1 MTDQAP
7 ALRGG
12 SQLRWGVVGAG
23 EIAGFFVDALL
34 RLTDQKVVAVGA
46 RDAASARAF
55 ADRYGIAVAGEYAD
69 VFASP
74 EVDVVYVATVNS
86 THHPLALA
94 AIAAGKHVLVEKPFA
109 LDAEEAREIAA
120 AARARGVFA
129 MEAMWTRYVPY
140 ARHIADLLDNDEL
153 GEPRLATASVGW
165 RIPPDAPALRMRT
178 PELGGGATLDHGVYS
193 LWFVQFALG
202 PLREVHALGSI
213 ADGVDVE
220 FAASI
225 RADSGALGVASGSM
239 TATTAGLATIVGT
252 RGHLQTL
259 DHFVFPSRLS
269 ITREDKTEV
278 WADPSGVMGRDGLV
292 WQAVALAQY
301 LSEGLTESP
310 LHSLDDTIALATAM
324 DIVRADL
331 RAASEG
337 EGDHVIP
344 GGVARLIRLAF
355 EAAIEQIR
363 RGAAAGAEARALYDR
378 LSDDERLGLLDGD
391 LTFPQG
397 IASMVRSGYNHTPYV
412 AGAVDR
418 LGIPGIR
425 FSDGPRGIVMGRS
438 TAFPVAIARAATFDR
453 ALEEEIGRA
462 IGAEGRAQGA
472 NLFGGVCVNLLR
484 HPGWGR
490 AQESY
495 GEDPIV
501 LGEMGAAMTRGVR
514 NELIACVKHFAL
526 NSMENA
532 RFRVDVTVDEQSLHE
547 VYLPHFKRV
556 IEEGAECVMSAYNS
570 VNGQW
575 AGDSPVLLTDILRD
589 EWKFDGFVMS
599 DFIWGHRDPVGSVA
613 AGLDLEMPFQQQR
626 ANALPAA
633 LATGGLDATD
643 VRVAGERLIRTQLT
657 WAATHSDTVPP
668 MSVVASAEHAAL
680 ARRAAAQ
687 SAVLLRNAPY
697 GERPEAALP
706 FDESVTS
713 IAVAGAL
720 AAEPNLGDSGS
731 SKVRPPYTVSILEG
745 LQKRPGVE
753 IRHGRREEMTRLA
766 RESDAAVVVVG
777 LGATDEGESMLATD
791 KDAAKL
797 TPGIA
802 GRLFTLLG
810 KLPTLFGASPGGD
823 RHDLRLKP
831 EDVELVAAVAAVNPR
846 TVVVVIAGSAVTV
859 EEIRD
864 LVPAILY
871 AWYPGM
877 EGGNAIADVL
887 FGDAEPEGRLPFVIP
902 TSADHLPH
910 WDPDAGHETYDRWWG
925 YRKLD
930 RDRHKPAFPFGFG
943 LGYSTHSVDSVTARV
958 GPRAIVATVGL
969 TNTGAMDSSTVV
981 QIYATRV
988 GFAADEYARQLIGF
1002 AKVRTEAGRSTS
1014 VEVVCSLAP
1023 LSHRDPSTRAWHTAA
1038 GEYEIV
1044 AAQFAGDPD
1053 AVSTA
1058 IDIPR
1063 GVVEAMTPAAG

>member
-1 MTDQAP
+1 MP
-7 ALRGG
+7 
-12 SQLRWGVVGAG
+12 SQ
-23 EIAGFFVDALL
+23 
-34 RLTDQKVVAVGA
+34 
-46 RDAASARAF
+46 SARASGSLDF
-55 ADRYGIAVAGEYAD
+55 EVAIEGIRGG
-69 VFASP
+69 ASA
-74 EVDVVYVATVNS
+74 AT
-86 THHPLALA
+86 
-94 AIAAGKHVLVEKPFA
+94 
-109 LDAEEAREIAA
+109 EAR
-120 AARARGVFA
+120 
-129 MEAMWTRYVPY
+129 
-140 ARHIADLLDNDEL
+140 
-153 GEPRLATASVGW
+153 S
-165 RIPPDAPALRMRT
+165 
-178 PELGGGATLDHGVYS
+178 
-193 LWFVQFALG
+193 
-202 PLREVHALGSI
+202 
-213 ADGVDVE
+213 
-220 FAASI
+220 
-225 RADSGALGVASGSM
+225 
-239 TATTAGLATIVGT
+239 
-252 RGHLQTL
+252 
-259 DHFVFPSRLS
+259 
-269 ITREDKTEV
+269 
-278 WADPSGVMGRDGLV
+278 
-292 WQAVALAQY
+292 
-301 LSEGLTESP
+301 
-310 LHSLDDTIALATAM
+310 
-324 DIVRADL
+324 
-331 RAASEG
+331 
-337 EGDHVIP
+337 
-344 GGVARLIRLAF
+344 
-355 EAAIEQIR
+355 
-363 RGAAAGAEARALYDR
+363 LYDQ

-391 LTFPQG
+391 PTFAEG
-397 IASMVRSGYNHTPYV
+397 IASMIRSGYNHTPYV

-501 LGEMGAAMTRGVR
+501 LGEMGAALTRGVR

-532 RFRVDVTVDEQSLHE
+532 RFRVDVTVDEESLHE

-556 IEEGAECVMSAYNS
+556 IEQGAECVMSAYNS

-589 EWKFDGFVMS
+589 EWNFDGFVMS

-626 ANALPAA
+626 AKALPAA
-633 LATGGLDATD
+633 LATGGLDAAD
-643 VRVAGERLIRTQLT
+643 VRVAGERLIRTQLI

-668 MSVVASAEHAAL
+668 TSVVASATHAAL

-687 SAVLLRNAPY
+687 SAVLLRNTSFGGQSY
-697 GERPEAALP
+697 AALP

-713 IAVAGAL
+713 IAVVGAL
-720 AAEPNLGDSGS
+720 ASEPNLGDSGS
-731 SKVRPPYTVSILEG
+731 SKVRPPYSVSILEG
-745 LQKRPGVE
+745 LQKRLGVE
-753 IRHGRREEMTRLA
+753 IRHEPKRRAEMVRLA
-766 RESDAAVVVVG
+766 RESEAAVVVVG

-791 KDAAKL
+791 KEAAKL

-823 RHDLRLKP
+823 RHDLRLKR
-831 EDVELVAAVAAVNPR
+831 EDIELVSAIAAANPR
-846 TVVVVIAGSAVTV
+846 TVVVLIAGSAVTL

-864 LVPAILY
+864 AVPAILY

-910 WDPDAGHETYDRWWG
+910 WDPDASHETYDRWWG

-943 LGYSTHSVDSVTARV
+943 LGYGSHSVDSVTASV
-958 GPRAIVATVGL
+958 HPGAIVATVGL
-969 TNTGAMDSSTVV
+969 TNTGAMDSSTVI

-1002 AKVRTEAGRSTS
+1002 AKVRTEAGRSTR
-1014 VEVVCSLAP
+1014 VDVVCSLAP
-1023 LSHRDPSTRAWHTAA
+1023 LSHRDPSTRTWHTVA

-1053 AVSTA
+1053 AVTTTV
-1058 IDIPR
+1058 DVPR
-1063 GVVEAMTPAAG
+1063 GDIEAMTPAVG